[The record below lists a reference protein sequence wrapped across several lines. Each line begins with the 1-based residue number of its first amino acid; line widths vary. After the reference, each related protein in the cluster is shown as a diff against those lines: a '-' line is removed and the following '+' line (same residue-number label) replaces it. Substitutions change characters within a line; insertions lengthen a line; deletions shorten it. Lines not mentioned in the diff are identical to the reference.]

1 MTTID
6 ITRILSQDLKS
17 RSRANDLLLFIKNSN
32 ESEVTIDFRNVMFAT
47 RSFIDEFYNL
57 FIKDTAELPCKVS
70 ITNLPEDIQA
80 MLDSVSKTQTKV
92 KTIPPTSEVVNVTT
106 VDEMLRY
113 LKTVAF

>member
-32 ESEVTIDFRNVMFAT
+32 ESEVT
-47 RSFIDEFYNL
+47 
-57 FIKDTAELPCKVS
+57 
-70 ITNLPEDIQA
+70 

-92 KTIPPTSEVVNVTT
+92 KTIPPTSEVVNFTT

>member
-47 RSFIDEFYNL
+47 MSFITCL
-57 FIKDTAELPCKVS
+57 
-70 ITNLPEDIQA
+70 
-80 MLDSVSKTQTKV
+80 
-92 KTIPPTSEVVNVTT
+92 
-106 VDEMLRY
+106 
-113 LKTVAF
+113 

>member
-57 FIKDTAELPCKVS
+57 FH
-70 ITNLPEDIQA
+70 
-80 MLDSVSKTQTKV
+80 
-92 KTIPPTSEVVNVTT
+92 
-106 VDEMLRY
+106 
-113 LKTVAF
+113 